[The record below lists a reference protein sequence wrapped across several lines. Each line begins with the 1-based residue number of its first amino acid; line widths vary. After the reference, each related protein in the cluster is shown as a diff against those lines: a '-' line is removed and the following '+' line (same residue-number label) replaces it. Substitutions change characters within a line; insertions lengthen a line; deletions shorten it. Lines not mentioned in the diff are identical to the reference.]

1 MFLSRTPK
9 RQEVV
14 GEDRTFETSATE
26 DILDWS
32 IRNIAYSRNI
42 VSFRTSRQEH
52 QRLEIS

>member
-1 MFLSRTPK
+1 MFLSRTLK

-14 GEDRTFETSATE
+14 SEDRTSETSTTE

-42 VSFRTSRQEH
+42 VSISVTRKEH